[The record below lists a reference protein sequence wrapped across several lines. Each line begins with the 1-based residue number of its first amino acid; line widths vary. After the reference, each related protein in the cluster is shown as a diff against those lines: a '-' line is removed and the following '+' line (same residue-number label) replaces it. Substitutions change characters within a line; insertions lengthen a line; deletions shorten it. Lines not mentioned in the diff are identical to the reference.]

1 MSQSAD
7 QGFASEGSGARGAL
21 LLRGGHLIDPAQGLD
36 GQYDLRLRDGRVEAV
51 GPALAADG
59 ATVLDVAGL
68 LVLPGLIDVHV
79 HCFTGL
85 GTNAVAPD
93 VQGVSRGAT
102 TIVDAGGAGHM
113 AFPLFRDYI
122 MPAART
128 RVLAFLNLSSPG
140 AALNTRFP
148 RLGDPRLIEPD
159 AIAATIEANRDRIV
173 GIKMHAITSAV
184 GALGLEP
191 IRRGC
196 AIAAE
201 LGVPA
206 MVHIGESWGNDQEQP
221 IERVVELFRP
231 GDIVTHM
238 YTGQRGGVLDAQG
251 RLCPAVREARDRGV
265 RFDIGHGA
273 QNLSF
278 AVAQRLLDL
287 GFPPDTISTDCSHM
301 SLLGPVY
308 DLPTT
313 MAKFLGLG
321 LPLRD
326 VVAMVTSQAAAQ
338 IGRADELGSLAVGR
352 VADVSVLRLEERD
365 WTATDSMR
373 QHMAVR
379 QHLAPVLTVRAGEVI
394 YPRPPDGP

>member
-1 MSQSAD
+1 MSTPSP
-7 QGFASEGSGARGAL
+7 L
-21 LLRGGHLIDPAQGLD
+21 LLRGGRVIDPAQGID
-36 GQYDLRLRDGRVEAV
+36 GPNDVLVRDGRIAAV
-51 GPALAADG
+51 GPGLAADG
-59 ATVLDVAGL
+59 AEVLDCTGL

-79 HCFTGL
+79 HCFKGL
-85 GTNAVAPD
+85 GTNAVDPD
-93 VQGVSRGAT
+93 LQGVQRGVT
-102 TIVDAGGAGHM
+102 TIVDAGGAGHT
-113 AFPLFRDYI
+113 AFPLFRDYV

-159 AIAATIEANRDRIV
+159 AIAATVEASRDRIV
-173 GIKMHAITSAV
+173 GIKMHAITSAL

-196 AIAAE
+196 QIAAE
-201 LGVPA
+201 LGIPA
-206 MVHIGESWGNDQEQP
+206 MIHIGESWGDGPEQP
-221 IERVVELFRP
+221 IEQVMALFQPR
-231 GDIVTHM
+231 DIVTHM
-238 YTGQRGGVLDAQG
+238 YTGQRGGVLDPNG
-251 RLCPAVREARDRGV
+251 RLVPAVQDARDRGV

-278 AVAQRLLDL
+278 AVAQRLLDH

-326 VVAMVTSQAAAQ
+326 VVATVTSQAAAQ
-338 IGRADELGSLAVGR
+338 IGRADDLGSLAVGR
-352 VADVSVLRLEERD
+352 EADVSVLRLEERE
-365 WTATDSMR
+365 WTAVDSMR
-373 QHMAVR
+373 QQMPVR
-379 QHLAPVLTVRAGEVI
+379 EHLTPVLTVRAGEVI
-394 YPRPPDGP
+394 RPRPGDGP

>member
-1 MSQSAD
+1 MSRS
-7 QGFASEGSGARGAL
+7 ASEGASGSTASAGPAL
-21 LLRGGHLIDPAQGLD
+21 LLRGGRVIDPAQGLD
-36 GQYDLRLRDGRVEAV
+36 GQYDVRLRDGRVEAL
-51 GPALAADG
+51 GPGLAADG
-59 ATVLDVAGL
+59 AEVHDVAGL

-79 HCFTGL
+79 HCFTGM
-85 GTNAVAPD
+85 GTNAVDPD
-93 VQGVSRGAT
+93 VQGVGRGAT
-102 TIVDAGGAGHM
+102 TIVDAGGAGHV
-113 AFPLFRDYI
+113 AFPLFRDYV

-140 AALNTRFP
+140 AALNPRFP

-173 GIKMHAITSAV
+173 GIKMHAITSAL

-206 MVHIGESWGNDQEQP
+206 MVHIGESWGNDPAQP

-238 YTGQRGGVLDAQG
+238 YTGQRGGVLDENG
-251 RLCPAVREARDRGV
+251 RLVPAVREARDRGV

-301 SLLGPVY
+301 SLHGPVY

-313 MAKFLGLG
+313 MAKFLALG
-321 LPLRD
+321 LPLYD
-326 VVAMVTSQAAAQ
+326 VVAAVTSQAAAQ

-352 VADVSVLRLEERD
+352 VSDVSVLRLEERD
-365 WTATDSMR
+365 WTAVDSMR
-373 QHMAVR
+373 QHMPVR
-379 QHLAPVLTVRAGEVI
+379 QHLTPVLTVRAGEVVA
-394 YPRPPDGP
+394 PRPPDGP